1 MTMTMIAERELR
13 ESEREREQ
21 VEERRLPDTV
31 LCLVTSLSTSLVAVT
46 FLRVA
51 WISNRRIER

>member
-1 MTMTMIAERELR
+1 MTMTMTVERELR
-13 ESEREREQ
+13 ESERERTGR
-21 VEERRLPDTV
+21 EERRLPYTV
-31 LCLVTSLSTSLVAVT
+31 LSLVTSLSTSLVAVT